1 MANVVKS
8 GEWTAPTEK
17 ERKTLPQ
24 SYFLGADKS
33 FPYKVWKGPN
43 KGAISCPALR
53 AVISRANTSGHR
65 AIGLKGSALYQKYC
79 KGKE

>member
-17 ERKTLPQ
+17 ERKELSQ
-24 SYFLGADKS
+24 SYFLGADKT
-33 FPYKVWKGPN
+33 FPYKVWKGAN

-53 AVISRANTSGHR
+53 AVIARANTSGHR

-79 KGKE
+79 KGEE